1 MPWVLND
8 KYVSGRPAL
17 RLKHRGTL
25 TDLAPKPQPLNNLC
39 VFRYER
45 VWRSLTGKDVATE
58 MNKAFSQA
66 RLVQLRNPQLTK
78 YQRRE
83 LHDQL
88 WREGKQQLHKAAVT
102 DTGRPISTKIF
113 PAVSFL
119 SRFGRKIGKLTLLQS
134 ALVDRSQVKPTEEL
148 PSLMGILQV
157 DELRRMITDK
167 LCPSIGDITALA
179 STSKRAALCLEDSFV
194 SLLPLTIRQNN
205 SAHNANKPG
214 QERWDFNAGVF
225 SAEEFS
231 DKRDANGRLVQGGG
245 KRTNI
250 LVISPI
256 SDESPEKPYAAD
268 FANLVGLCR
277 CSYALKLR
285 EARC

>member
-8 KYVSGRPAL
+8 KYVSGRPASH
-17 RLKHRGTL
+17 LKQRRTL

-45 VWRSLTGKDVATE
+45 VWHSLAGKDVATE

-78 YQRRE
+78 EQQKE

-88 WREGKQQLHKAAVT
+88 WREGKHELHKAALT
-102 DTGRPISTKIF
+102 DTDGPILTKIF
-113 PAVSFL
+113 PAVSLPL
-119 SRFGRKIGKLTLLQS
+119 SFGRKIGKLTLPQS
-134 ALVDRSQVKPTEEL
+134 SLVDASQVKPTDEL
-148 PSLMGILQV
+148 PGLLGILQV
-157 DELRRMITDK
+157 DELRRMITGK

-179 STSKRAALCLEDSFV
+179 STCKRAAICLEDSFV
-194 SLLPLTIRQNN
+194 SLLPLMIQETNL
-205 SAHNANKPG
+205 AHNADKSG
-214 QERWDFNAGVF
+214 QERWDFNSGVF

-231 DKRDANGRLVQGGG
+231 DKRDASGRLVQGGG

-250 LVISPI
+250 LIISPI
-256 SDESPEKPYAAD
+256 STESPEKPYTAD
-268 FANLVGLCR
+268 FTNLVRLCR
-277 CSYALKLR
+277 CFYALKPP